1 MKALIISITFV
12 FFSISGY
19 TQIATEGADKMA
31 PQKVQDHQIHFQQ
44 PVKEINHIM
53 YDKSFLPIQ
62 GEISKDKKSVVLK
75 NWEKGTKVRVKVT
88 YEDGTEDEIVK
99 SPCYIDPVVL

>member
-1 MKALIISITFV
+1 MRILSIFFIISAVSLGTICAQSNPNDGGNKQDF
-12 FFSISGY
+12 
-19 TQIATEGADKMA
+19 QIYFK
-31 PQKVQDHQIHFQQ
+31 Q
-44 PVKEINHIM
+44 PIKEIKHIM
-53 YDKSFLPIQ
+53 YDKNFLPIQ

-99 SPCYIDPVVL
+99 SPCFIDPVIL

>member
-1 MKALIISITFV
+1 MKKLLASIFFV
-12 FFSISGY
+12 LFSTLAFSQ
-19 TQIATEGADKMA
+19 TTTDGAN
-31 PQKVQDHQIHFQQ
+31 KVPEKIQDHQIHFQQ
-44 PVKEINHIM
+44 PIKEIKHIM

-62 GEISKDKKSVVLK
+62 GEISEDKKSVVLK

>member
-1 MKALIISITFV
+1 MKSLFATLTFV
-12 FFSISGY
+12 FFSVLVYS
-19 TQIATEGADKMA
+19 QAATDGENKL
-31 PQKVQDHQIHFQQ
+31 PQNRQDHQIHFQQ
-44 PVKEINHIM
+44 PIKEIKHIM